1 MKIAFFEIEPWECK
15 ECMNLN
21 AEHEIALLEQEL
33 DTVNAVQ
40 HADAEIISTFIHSRL
55 SADVLKKFNNLK
67 MIATR
72 STGYDHIDIGY
83 CDAHDITVCNVP
95 AYGENTVAEHV
106 FGLLLTISHN
116 ITEAV
121 NRTRRGD
128 FSLKGLKGFDLSGKT
143 LGVVGTGNIGE
154 RVIEIARGFG
164 MDVLAYDVK
173 ENKQLSFRLDFRY
186 VNMDEL
192 LSASDIIT
200 LHVPENDATRNLVS
214 SEEFEKMKD
223 GVILINTARGTIVDT
238 RALLRALTEGKVAA
252 AGLDVLPEEPVIR
265 EEAEIAR
272 KIFQKKH
279 NLEDLLSG
287 HVLLRMKNVYIT
299 PHSAFFTREAIQRI
313 LDTTIANIVA
323 FINGNP
329 RNVVGGVPS
338 HV

>member
-1 MKIAFFEIEPWECK
+1 MKIVFFEIEPWECR

-72 STGYDHIDIGY
+72 STGYDHIDIEH
-83 CDAHDITVCNVP
+83 CNANDIVVCNVP

-116 ITEAV
+116 ITRAV

-128 FSLKGLKGFDLSGKT
+128 FSLKGLKGFDLRGKT
-143 LGVVGTGNIGE
+143 LGVIGTGNIGQC
-154 RVIEIARGFG
+154 VIEIARGFG

-173 ENKQLSFRLDFRY
+173 EKKELAFRLDFRY

-192 LSASDIIT
+192 LSTSDIIT
-200 LHVPENDATRNLVS
+200 LHVPENNATHHLIS
-214 SEEFEKMKD
+214 GEEFDKMKD
-223 GVILINTARGTIVDT
+223 GVILINTARGSIVDT
-238 RALLRALTEGKVAA
+238 QAFLHALTEGKVAA
-252 AGLDVLPEEPVIR
+252 AGLDVLSEEPVIR

-272 KIFQKKH
+272 RIFQKKY
-279 NLEDLLSG
+279 NLEDLLTD
-287 HVLLRMKNVYIT
+287 HVLLRMRNVYIT

-313 LDTTIANIVA
+313 LDTTIENIMA
-323 FINGNP
+323 FRNGNP
-329 RNVVGGVPS
+329 QNVVGAVPS